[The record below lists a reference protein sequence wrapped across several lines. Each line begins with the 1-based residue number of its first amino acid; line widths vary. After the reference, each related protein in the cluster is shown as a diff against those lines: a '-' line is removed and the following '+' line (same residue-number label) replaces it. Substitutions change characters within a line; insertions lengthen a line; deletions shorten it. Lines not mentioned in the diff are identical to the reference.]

1 MHTVPPWLIALIL
14 LPLLP
19 SDPHLGPS
27 PPQEANYLVT
37 KAYQLTSLTSVTLL
51 DCFTVPAVMALS
63 VVVLRRRFAPQQY
76 VAAALCIVGLTVLVV
91 SDRQASGSP
100 GSVLLGDALVI
111 LGACLYAVCNVL
123 QERLLA
129 AAPFQEVLAMLGCW
143 GALLSLLQVA
153 ALETPTLLQLQL
165 RLTSI
170 GPFFTFAGALF
181 AFYSLVP
188 FVLMWGGATVL
199 NLSLLTSDFWAA
211 GARMVWFGGFGGTL
225 PAFAASLA
233 LVASG
238 LALYACFDQPQQQEW
253 DQPDGEGVPGRWDTP
268 DSTRTRVQGWLK
280 AACQPQT
287 PPVAYT
293 MLTPHSS
300 SNGSSRRGSAEDQG
314 GKQRDAV
321 RSSTSDVE
329 GGLSPRSP
337 LTNKGSSSRSQSA
350 VPGPSGPDKSSQK
363 T

>member
-1 MHTVPPWLIALIL
+1 
-14 LPLLP
+14 
-19 SDPHLGPS
+19 
-27 PPQEANYLVT
+27 
-37 KAYQLTSLTSVTLL
+37 
-51 DCFTVPAVMALS
+51 
-63 VVVLRRRFAPQQY
+63 
-76 VAAALCIVGLTVLVV
+76 
-91 SDRQASGSP
+91 
-100 GSVLLGDALVI
+100 
-111 LGACLYAVCNVL
+111 
-123 QERLLA
+123 
-129 AAPFQEVLAMLGCW
+129 
-143 GALLSLLQVA
+143 
-153 ALETPTLLQLQL
+153 
-165 RLTSI
+165 
-170 GPFFTFAGALF
+170 
-181 AFYSLVP
+181 
-188 FVLMWGGATVL
+188 
-199 NLSLLTSDFWAA
+199 
-211 GARMVWFGGFGGTL
+211 MVWFGGFGGTL